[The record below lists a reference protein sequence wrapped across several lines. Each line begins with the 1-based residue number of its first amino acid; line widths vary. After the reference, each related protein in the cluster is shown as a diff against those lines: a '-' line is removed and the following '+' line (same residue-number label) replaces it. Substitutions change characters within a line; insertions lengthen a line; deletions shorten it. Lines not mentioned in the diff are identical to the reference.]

1 MPFSTNDE
9 VPDMTIRTITVGLL
23 ILVSTLQAP
32 RSSATTLRG
41 HTAKAGVATIAVK
54 VDGISVRMLV
64 DTAAQRS
71 CLDTGIMAKL
81 KVKSESSAAVT
92 TPYGMGW
99 AREFHVRT
107 LEIASLHVENV
118 PMIVM
123 DMSPLASASGDKLDG
138 ILGTDLLKLF
148 PLKLDL
154 SDGLAEPLTLAEI
167 PSGSVVVEL
176 DEIDGLFYCAT
187 KVQGVPVHLLLDTGA
202 NLSNI
207 SSAAWNRVT
216 ATWKPRSVIRGV
228 RSSGGPGEASLVL
241 VPSLTL
247 AGTKMHD
254 VAMRVQP
261 PMTAGLYADQN
272 FDGLLGTNFL
282 ESYSVVLDLAHSR
295 MMLSPRRK
303 ETRESLLFSTVGIQ
317 FVKDTDGAFKI
328 MAVWTPSPAAV
339 AGLKIGDRILEVDG
353 SDPRHMT
360 VDELS
365 QRIHQRSGKKVQLLI
380 DSHGSVHLADMKI
393 QCLFCIAEQSKTS
406 EAANQ

>member
-1 MPFSTNDE
+1 
-9 VPDMTIRTITVGLL
+9 MTIRAIAMGVL
-23 ILVSTLQAP
+23 ILVSTLQSP
-32 RSSATTLRG
+32 SSNATTLHR
-41 HTAKAGVATIAVK
+41 HTATAGVATIAVK
-54 VDGISVRMLV
+54 VNGISVRMLV

-71 CLDTGIMAKL
+71 CLDAGLLAKL
-81 KVKSESSAAVT
+81 GVESKSSVTVT
-92 TPYGMGW
+92 TPYEMGS
-99 AREFHVRT
+99 ARELRVRM
-107 LEIASLHVENV
+107 LEIASFHVEDV

-123 DMSPLASASGDKLDG
+123 DMSPLSSASEDKLDG
-138 ILGTDLLKLF
+138 ILGTDVLKLF
-148 PLKLDL
+148 PLKLEV
-154 SDGLAEPLTLAEI
+154 SDGLAEPLTLSKI

-176 DEIDGLFYCAT
+176 HEIDGLFYCAT
-187 KVQGVPVHLLLDTGA
+187 IIQGVPIHLLLDTGA

-207 SSAAWNRVT
+207 SSAAWDRVT
-216 ATWKPRSVIRGV
+216 ATWEPRSVIRGI

-261 PMTAGLYADQN
+261 PMTAGLYTDQN

-282 ESYSVVLDLAHSR
+282 ESYSVILDLAHSR
-295 MMLSPRRK
+295 MMLSPQRK
-303 ETRESLLFSTVGIQ
+303 EMRESLRFSTVGIQ

-339 AGLKIGDRILEVDG
+339 AGLKIGDRILEVNG

-365 QRIHQRSGKKVQLLI
+365 QRIHQRPGTKVQLLI

-393 QCLFCIAEQSKTS
+393 QCLFCIAEQSETGK
-406 EAANQ
+406 AANQ